1 MNDTALQHKID
12 KSKRDLRM
20 AAVKMAAAKMDEE
33 ERAKILAIF
42 ARGDR
47 AESSSAAAAASANNN
62 EAAEDDSAPAPVD
75 SPTH

>member
-1 MNDTALQHKID
+1 VSDGVFVLVD
-12 KSKRDLRM
+12 CCKRDLRM
-20 AAVKMAAAKMDEE
+20 AAAKMDDE
-33 ERAKILAIF
+33 ERAEILAIF

-47 AESSSAAAAASANNN
+47 AESSSAAVAASANNN

>member
-1 MNDTALQHKID
+1 
-12 KSKRDLRM
+12 M
-20 AAVKMAAAKMDEE
+20 AVAKMDEE
-33 ERAKILAIF
+33 EHAEILAIF

-47 AESSSAAAAASANNN
+47 AESSSAAAAAASANNN

>member
-20 AAVKMAAAKMDEE
+20 AAAKMDDE
-33 ERAKILAIF
+33 ERAEILAIF

-47 AESSSAAAAASANNN
+47 AESSSAAAAAAASANNN